1 MDAGKNLRKYGDPP
15 YRTAVIHGGPGAAG
29 EMAPVARELSGEIG
43 VLEPLQ
49 TATSLEGLIQ
59 ELLLVLEENASTPVT
74 LMGWSWGAWLS
85 FMLAARY
92 PTVVKQLILVATPP
106 FEEKYAEDIMKMRLS
121 RLTEEERG
129 QLLSL
134 MHVLETPDNGD
145 KNSILADFAGL
156 VAKADSYDPLP
167 RQEEIIE
174 FRYDIYRSVWEEAYK
189 LRSSGE
195 LLRLGESIQCPI
207 VAIHG
212 DYDPHPYEGVVA
224 SLSQVVGRFRF
235 VLLPKC
241 GHYPWQ
247 ERAARNRFY
256 EALRQELGTGGL

>member
-1 MDAGKNLRKYGDPP
+1 MDAGNNLRIYSDPP

-29 EMAPVARELSGEIG
+29 EMAPVARELSGETG

-59 ELLLVLEENASTPVT
+59 ELLLVLEEKASTPAT
-74 LMGWSWGAWLS
+74 LIGWSWGAWLS
-85 FMLAARY
+85 YMLAARC
-92 PTVVKQLILVATPP
+92 PQVVERLILVGTPP
-106 FEEKYAEDIMKMRLS
+106 FEEKYAEDIMKTRLS
-121 RLTEEERG
+121 RLAEGERDR
-129 QLLSL
+129 LLSL
-134 MHVLETPDNGD
+134 MHLLETPDSGD

-167 RQEEIIE
+167 RQEEITA
-174 FRYDIYRSVWEEAYK
+174 FRYDIYRNVWEEAYM

-195 LLRLGESIQCPI
+195 LLRLGESIKCPI

-212 DYDPHPYEGVVA
+212 DFDPHPYEGVVV
-224 SLSQVVGRFRF
+224 SLSQVVARFRF

-247 ERAARNRFY
+247 ERAARSRFY
-256 EALRQELGTGGL
+256 EALRQELGTGGS